1 MSEEVWKDVVGY
13 EGDYIV
19 SNLGNVMSLNYGVV
33 KEKKVLIKRQFFQNG
48 YYYVNLKCK
57 PVPIHRIIAMAFIP
71 NPLNKPQIDHINTIK
86 TDNRIENLRWVTL
99 KENMNNP
106 LTRKHAS
113 NARIG
118 YRPSKE
124 SVEKMRTS
132 LRGRKLSEGHI
143 LKMRLTGEPVVMFSL
158 DGKFIR
164 KFAGASF
171 AKEELGVAI
180 NGVSECCNGNKRTC
194 GGYMWRWLKDY
205 KGGDIEPYVR
215 KYEGRGKTVFV
226 YDTDENFICTCSSTS
241 DAERKFG
248 LSDSSIQR
256 VCCGH
261 QKSSHGLI
269 FSYKKL

>member
-1 MSEEVWKDVVGY
+1 
-13 EGDYIV
+13 
-19 SNLGNVMSLNYGVV
+19 
-33 KEKKVLIKRQFFQNG
+33 
-48 YYYVNLKCK
+48 
-57 PVPIHRIIAMAFIP
+57 MAFIP

-143 LKMRLTGEPVVMFSL
+143 LKMRLTGEPVAMFSL

-180 NGVSECCNGNKRTC
+180 NGVSECCNGNKHTC

-205 KGGDIEPYVR
+205 KGGNIEPYAR

-226 YDTDENFICTCSSTS
+226 YDTDKNFICTCSSTS

-261 QKSSHGLI
+261 QKTSHGLI
-269 FSYKKL
+269 FSYKRL